1 VSRRSPARCRRA
13 LVAVFVGAILL
24 TWCAGAAE
32 AKSPLPSAAQLEQ
45 LVEHRQEIVR
55 KSLQLEPQQ
64 QAAFDPVFAAYEKE
78 RAALASE
85 RSGFVD
91 EFSDAALAMSGSQAD
106 ALIDR
111 FIGLRR
117 QRVDLDEKFRP
128 QFEAVLSPQKTLLL
142 FQLNF
147 ILDAVVNYDLA
158 GMIPLAR

>member
-1 VSRRSPARCRRA
+1 MSRCPSAVRRHPA
-13 LVAVFVGAILL
+13 VAGFVGAVLL
-24 TWCAGAAE
+24 TWCAADAA
-32 AKSPLPSAAQLEQ
+32 AKSPLPSADKLEQ

-64 QAAFDPVFAAYEKE
+64 QAVFDPVFAAYEKE

-91 EFSDAALAMSGSQAD
+91 DFSDAALAMSGSQAD

-117 QRVDLDEKFRP
+117 QRVELDEKFRP